1 MCSSGAGQPARPGL
15 LSSSAPRAGRDSR
28 PHLVHG
34 PSVTGRIMSN
44 LRPMENTTQYELRLA
59 QRMSRLGTETAF
71 EVLNQARAL
80 EKLGK
85 KVVHLEIGEPDF
97 DTPPNVVEAG
107 IHALRKGWTHYGP
120 SAGLPDLRQAI
131 ADDVSRSRGV
141 RVSNDEVVVVPG
153 GKPIIFFTLLALAD
167 VSDEIIFP
175 NPGFPIYESMIDYV
189 GARAVSIRLR
199 EEKDFGF
206 DVDELASL
214 ITDRT
219 RLIILNSP
227 QNPTGGVLNKQ
238 DIQDIAAV
246 IGDRN
251 IMVLSDE
258 IYSRLVFD
266 GEHYSIMS
274 VPGMQERTIL
284 LDGFSK
290 TYAMTG
296 WRIGYGVMRA
306 DLATHITRLMTNSN
320 SCTASFTQVAGI
332 EAICGDQSSVDH
344 MRAEFRRRRDA
355 FVAGLNRIKGFSCR
369 MPRGAFY
376 VFPNITKTGW
386 KSKKLADALLEEAG
400 VACLSGASFGCFG
413 EGYLRFSVA
422 NSLENLNLALERIDG
437 WTKRNL

>member
-1 MCSSGAGQPARPGL
+1 
-15 LSSSAPRAGRDSR
+15 
-28 PHLVHG
+28 
-34 PSVTGRIMSN
+34 
-44 LRPMENTTQYELRLA
+44 MENTTQYELRLA

-71 EVLNQARAL
+71 EVLNKARAL
-80 EKLGK
+80 ERLGK
-85 KVVHLEIGEPDF
+85 KIIHLEIGEPDF
-97 DTPPNVVEAG
+97 DTPANVVEAG
-107 IHALRKGWTHYGP
+107 IDALRQGWTHYGP
-120 SAGLPDLRQAI
+120 SAGQPELRQAI
-131 ADDVSRSRGV
+131 AEDVSCSRGIKV
-141 RVSNDEVVVVPG
+141 TSDEVVVVPG

-167 VSDEIIFP
+167 VGDEVIYP
-175 NPGFPIYESMIDYV
+175 NPGFPIYKSMTDYV
-189 GARAVSIRLR
+189 GARAVPIRLR
-199 EEKDFGF
+199 EERDFGF

-214 ITDRT
+214 ISDRT

-227 QNPTGGVLNKQ
+227 HNPTGGVLGKQ
-238 DIQDIAAV
+238 DLQDIAAA

-266 GEHYSIMS
+266 GAHYSILS
-274 VPGMQERTIL
+274 VPGFQERTIL

-296 WRIGYGVMRA
+296 WRMGYGVMRP

-332 EAICGDQSSVDH
+332 EAIRGDQSSVDH
-344 MRAEFRRRRDA
+344 MRAEFQRRRDA

-369 MPRGAFY
+369 MPKGAFY
-376 VFPNITKTGW
+376 VFPNVTKTGW
-386 KSKKLADALLEEAG
+386 KSKRLADALLDEAG
-400 VACLSGASFGCFG
+400 VACLSGTAFGDFG

-422 NSLENLNLALERIDG
+422 NSLENLSQARKQIDD